1 MKTAYHAALE
11 LIEAKESFVV
21 ASVVDTE
28 GSTPRKSGAWMIAR
42 KNGEFYGTVG
52 GGRLEHEVEKLMP
65 GVFETKKAHTYAFKL
80 NQNAKD
86 GLDMACGGDATV
98 LIEYVDALNPG
109 DFLEAYKTV
118 NKAVIFGCGHVGTAL
133 EPVLRHI
140 GFSVTMV
147 DDRPEYANTERF
159 PQAAKVVVLESFE
172 NPLEG
177 VEIDEDTY
185 VVIMTRGHA
194 GDYNVIRNVLGRDFK
209 YLGMIGSRSK
219 VAQTMKRLAEEGFT
233 QEQIDRAHSP
243 IGLKIGAETPEEIAI
258 SVAAE
263 IIAVKAGKM
272 A

>member
-1 MKTAYHAALE
+1 
-11 LIEAKESFVV
+11 
-21 ASVVDTE
+21 
-28 GSTPRKSGAWMIAR
+28 
-42 KNGEFYGTVG
+42 
-52 GGRLEHEVEKLMP
+52 
-65 GVFETKKAHTYAFKL
+65 
-80 NQNAKD
+80 
-86 GLDMACGGDATV
+86 
-98 LIEYVDALNPG
+98 
-109 DFLEAYKTV
+109 
-118 NKAVIFGCGHVGTAL
+118 
-133 EPVLRHI
+133 
-140 GFSVTMV
+140 MV

-194 GDYNVIRNVLGRDFK
+194 GDYTVIRNVLGRDFK